1 MKIIYYYLY
10 FNLFSIMDQ
19 FVITVE
25 NFPSRSELYEI
36 VDEHLRSSGLSDNYR
51 SKNSDNLLKFI
62 FTEEDSALSV
72 LKRINLQKVENPL
85 YKNTLAKFT
94 IEQRKPFHVPAKSS
108 SQLNVKL
115 HPFKTLS
122 TSLSTKK
129 KNIMTT
135 YGNVDR
141 SYNHVHLLD
150 ITSKAGIIT
159 TASPYMTEDE
169 KYIKKQQESKK
180 NNISKK
186 QFRLYFGKATSNR
199 ERMIKNYVVLTPT
212 TETALTHKFREENKA
227 KWVGKKNFSVI

>member
-1 MKIIYYYLY
+1 
-10 FNLFSIMDQ
+10 MDQ

-72 LKRINLQKVENPL
+72 LKRINFQKVENPL

-159 TASPYMTEDE
+159 TASPYMTEEQYNSSCDIIANLKAKIFKE
-169 KYIKKQQESKK
+169 LEEKRIELEEEKRNKKEIETKIRRMIMNFYKTVKTKMSKYI
-180 NNISKK
+180 
-186 QFRLYFGKATSNR
+186 
-199 ERMIKNYVVLTPT
+199 M
-212 TETALTHKFREENKA
+212 
-227 KWVGKKNFSVI
+227 